1 MRLASIVEYDG
12 TNYHGFQYQRNALS
26 IQEELEEAIRLL
38 TAERVRV
45 RAAGRTDAGVHARGQ
60 VVAFDTMSAHSPDTF
75 VRALNYHLP
84 DDIAL
89 RAAYRVAD
97 GFDPRR
103 EALSR
108 RYRYTIV
115 DSPARSP
122 LMRRTAYQVLR
133 PLRVTRMR
141 RAAELL
147 VGRHDFRRFGGP
159 MEDANASTV
168 RDVYEARVRRSGEVV
183 TLDVVGSSFLPHQV
197 RRMAGSLVDVGQES
211 LSFDDLTLLLEGK
224 DGEPVARSLPPQG
237 LCLMDVSYA
246 DFPPKTGERDDD

>member
-1 MRLASIVEYDG
+1 
-12 TNYHGFQYQRNALS
+12 
-26 IQEELEEAIRLL
+26 
-38 TAERVRV
+38 
-45 RAAGRTDAGVHARGQ
+45 
-60 VVAFDTMSAHSPDTF
+60 
-75 VRALNYHLP
+75 
-84 DDIAL
+84 
-89 RAAYRVAD
+89 
-97 GFDPRR
+97 
-103 EALSR
+103 
-108 RYRYTIV
+108 
-115 DSPARSP
+115 
-122 LMRRTAYQVLR
+122 
-133 PLRVTRMR
+133 MR